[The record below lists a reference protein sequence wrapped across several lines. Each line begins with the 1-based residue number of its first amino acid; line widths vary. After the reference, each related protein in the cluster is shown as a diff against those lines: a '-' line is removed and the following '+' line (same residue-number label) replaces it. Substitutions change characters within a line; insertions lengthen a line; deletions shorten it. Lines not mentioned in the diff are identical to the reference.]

1 MAIEAQLKWTEGL
14 QFIGRADS
22 GPAVV
27 LDNPENATGASPM
40 EVLLMGVA
48 GCTGMD
54 VVSILQKKRVKLAG
68 FTVNVR
74 GERAEGHPAYYT
86 QVAIEYLVYGEEV
99 SPAAVERAIEL
110 SREKYCGAIASI
122 KAPVQTSYQIL
133 AADAK

>member
-27 LDNPENATGASPM
+27 LDNPKNATGASPM

-54 VVSILQKKRVKLAG
+54 VVSILQKKRVKLSG

-74 GERAEGHPAYYT
+74 GERADGHPAYYT
-86 QVAIEYLVYGEEV
+86 QLDIEFLVYGEDV

-110 SREKYCGAIASI
+110 SKDKYCGAIASL